1 MAFLSANFRPL
12 TPGPSSTFPNLYLY
26 NCVADTFATCTA
38 ANYFADL
45 LNIVQTG
52 DKLWVKTSAPTN
64 GLSFSGTFLNDGTT
78 VSVQWDNTL
87 DFSTQM
93 SDISAATTS
102 YINVPPAGV
111 ITKVYAVKWSAITV
125 ASAVITF
132 SIGSTAITTGAVTVT
147 VAGDPGSIYSA
158 TPTALNL
165 TSGSNAVK
173 AVSDGG
179 STDTAIATVGFKI
192 ICPSLQ
198 I

>member
-1 MAFLSANFRPL
+1 MAFNQDNFKSYYL
-12 TPGPSSTFPNLYLY
+12 GTSDFPQIYIY
-26 NCVADTFATCTA
+26 NALADSFATVA
-38 ANYFADL
+38 AASYFANL
-45 LNIVQTG
+45 ANVVLTG
-52 DKLWVKTSAPTN
+52 DKLLVKTTTA
-64 GLSFSGTFLNDGTT
+64 GLSFSGTFRVSGTT
-78 VSVQWDNTL
+78 VSVDWDNTL
-87 DFSTQM
+87 FFQTQM

-102 YINVPPAGV
+102 YIAVPPAGV
-111 ITKVYAVKWSAITV
+111 ITQVYALKWSAITV

-147 VAGDPGSIYSA
+147 VAGDPGSLYTA

-192 ICPSLQ
+192 ICPAQ